1 VAKALS
7 STFVA
12 NAAQTVTTTLV
23 LLERPNQGNELLF
36 AVPGE
41 KGERG
46 GSSAG
51 LPLRA
56 EQHSRWADVEV
67 ELVLY
72 DDDDDDAAP
81 GLPAQRTPKVA
92 LAAST
97 VALKLGSS
105 SATTLP
111 AAAPAPAAR
120 VAPSPLRSSETV
132 SETVTLATTATAAA
146 EGSAT
151 GDGGLRLVWWELGRQ
166 EKRVEAVATAAA
178 EAQNATAALVRAQA
192 ALLAE
197 ARAEMAAM
205 RVELDALK
213 AKREAEKDTSA
224 LVEARLAPLRA
235 ELAAARLAGAML
247 VHNAGG
253 ANTV

>member
-1 VAKALS
+1 M
-7 STFVA
+7 
-12 NAAQTVTTTLV
+12 
-23 LLERPNQGNELLF
+23 ERPNQGNELLF
-36 AVPGE
+36 AVSGE

-81 GLPAQRTPKVA
+81 GLPAQRTPEVA

-105 SATTLP
+105 STTTLP

-132 SETVTLATTATAAA
+132 SETVTTAAA

-151 GDGGLRLVWWELGRQ
+151 GVGGLRLVWWELGRQ